1 MKPPCTA
8 VVRAPTEEGG
18 SPQPRRSSAAAPLA
32 LNQSDVQNNSATAM
46 IPMAAAAGMDTGEG
60 SEVQSQA
67 VVASP

>member
-1 MKPPCTA
+1 
-8 VVRAPTEEGG
+8 
-18 SPQPRRSSAAAPLA
+18 LA